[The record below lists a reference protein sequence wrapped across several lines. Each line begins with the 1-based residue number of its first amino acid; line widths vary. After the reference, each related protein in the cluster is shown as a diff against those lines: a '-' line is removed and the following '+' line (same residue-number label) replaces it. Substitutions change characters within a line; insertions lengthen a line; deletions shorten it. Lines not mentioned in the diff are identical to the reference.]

1 LTPSRGA
8 GEQDK
13 GGVKPPH
20 SKAPTARATVS
31 FELSQLERLDAYR
44 WLVPRQARPGML
56 TDALIYS
63 SDRLLQDVLRDQ
75 CLEQAAN
82 VAMLPGIAGRSL
94 AMPDIHQGYGFP
106 IGGVAATV
114 PEEGGVVSPGGV
126 GFDINC
132 GVRLLA
138 STLSVN
144 EVRPKIRELVSQLF
158 RDIPSGAGRGGDV
171 RVSYPEL
178 DRVLEEGAAWM
189 VAHDYGSPEDLETCE
204 EAGTIDGADPRAV
217 SDRAKKRGLPQ
228 LGTLGS
234 GNHFLEVQYVERIF
248 ETDAAQVLGLTVG
261 QVVVLIHSG
270 SRGLGHQ
277 VCTDYLR
284 DMDEGMRRYGI
295 KLPDRQLACVP
306 VHSKEGQEYL
316 AAMRAAANFAWANR
330 QGITHFTRG
339 AFSRIFGEGHH
350 PRVVYDVCHNIA
362 KLERH
367 KVNGR
372 ERSVMVHRKGA
383 TRAFSPGRPEVPE
396 VYRSIGQPVLIPG
409 SMGTASYV
417 LVGAEGAMA
426 ETFGTT
432 CHGAGRV
439 MSRSAAKKSEWAANA
454 RGRLEEQGIFVRADT
469 KDGITE
475 EIPEAYKDVD
485 AVVDVVESAG
495 LSRKVARL
503 KPIGVIKG

>member
-1 LTPSRGA
+1 MA
-8 GEQDK
+8 I
-13 GGVKPPH
+13 
-20 SKAPTARATVS
+20 
-31 FELSQLERLDAYR
+31 ELSQLEKLDDYR
-44 WLVPRQARPGML
+44 WRIPRETRPGML
-56 TDALIYS
+56 TDGIVYS
-63 SDRLLQDVLRDQ
+63 NEHLLADALRDQ

-82 VAMLPGIAGRSL
+82 VAMLPGIAGCSL

-106 IGGVAATV
+106 IGGVAATI

-138 STLSVN
+138 STLALDDVA
-144 EVRPKIRELVSQLF
+144 PKLRELVNQLF
-158 RDIPSGAGRGGDV
+158 RDVPSAAGRGGDV
-171 RVSYPEL
+171 RVSYQEL
-178 DRVLEEGAAWM
+178 DRILEEGAAWM
-189 VAHDYGSPEDLETCE
+189 VAHDYGCPEDLDTCE
-204 EAGTIDGADPRAV
+204 ESGTIDGADPAAV

-228 LGTLGS
+228 IATLGS

-248 ETDAAQVLGLTVG
+248 EHAAAQTLGLAEN
-261 QVVVLIHSG
+261 QIVVLIHSG

-277 VCTDYLR
+277 VCTDFLR
-284 DMDEGMRRYGI
+284 DMDESMRRYGI
-295 KLPDRQLACVP
+295 RLPDRQLACVP

-316 AAMRAAANFAWANR
+316 GAMRASANYAWANR
-330 QGITHFTRG
+330 QGITHFVRG
-339 AFSRIFGEGHH
+339 AFRRIFGDRAGL
-350 PRVVYDVCHNIA
+350 RGVYDVCHNIA

-367 KVNGR
+367 KIGGR
-372 ERSVMVHRKGA
+372 ERTVMVHRKGA
-383 TRAFSPGRPEVPE
+383 TRAFAAGRPELPDA
-396 VYRSIGQPVLIPG
+396 YRSIGQPVLIPG

-417 LVGAEGAMA
+417 LVGTEGAMA

-439 MSRSAAKKSEWAANA
+439 MSRTAAKKSEWAANA
-454 RGRLEEQGIFVRADT
+454 RARLEQQGILVRSET
-469 KDGITE
+469 KDGIIE

-485 AVVDVVESAG
+485 AVVDVVHSAG

>member
-1 LTPSRGA
+1 MTFALN
-8 GEQDK
+8 
-13 GGVKPPH
+13 
-20 SKAPTARATVS
+20 
-31 FELSQLERLDAYR
+31 QLEKIDDYR

-56 TDALIYS
+56 TDALIYTNEL
-63 SDRLLQDVLRDQ
+63 LLQDVLRDQ
-75 CLEQAAN
+75 CLEQAVN

-114 PEEGGVVSPGGV
+114 PEEGGVISPGGV

-138 STLSVN
+138 STLTPD

-158 RDIPSGAGRGGDV
+158 RDIPSGAGRGGNV

-178 DRVLEEGAAWM
+178 DQLLQEGAAWM
-189 VAHDYGSPEDLETCE
+189 VAHGYGEPEDLETCE
-204 EAGTIDGADPRAV
+204 EAGTIDGADPAAV

-228 LGTLGS
+228 IGTLGS

-248 ETDAAQVLGLTVG
+248 EPAAGRVLGLAEN
-261 QVVVLIHSG
+261 QIVVLIHSG

-295 KLPDRQLACVP
+295 SLPDRQLACVP

-316 AAMRAAANFAWANR
+316 GAMRASANYAWANR

-339 AFSRIFGEGHH
+339 AFQRIFGEGHFL
-350 PRVVYDVCHNIA
+350 RVVYDVCHNIA
-362 KLERH
+362 KLECH
-367 KVNGR
+367 QANGR
-372 ERSVMVHRKGA
+372 ERAVMVHRKGA
-383 TRAFSPGRPEVPE
+383 TRAFSAGRPEVPD
-396 VYRSIGQPVLIPG
+396 VYRAIGQPVLIPG

-439 MSRSAAKKSEWAANA
+439 MSRTAAKKSGWAATA
-454 RGRLEEQGIFVRADT
+454 RGRLEEQGILVRAET

-485 AVVDVVESAG
+485 EVVNVVQNAG
-495 LSRKVARL
+495 LSKKVARL